1 MLTRVPPASAAA
13 GPTALPDCRA
23 GPMPPTSRRRVAL
36 PETYKARPS
45 SSRPSFLSLS
55 SSLTSAR
62 LSTLSPPSS
71 LPQPHVHAD
80 RPDCRRR
87 AVFVPLG
94 HSPPLGELHNALSP
108 IPFGPRLTFLIPSSS
123 SRNRRCPPQP
133 PELRYRL
140 GTPPH
145 RAVFSTPQPS
155 AVSGE
160 NPAAPPCS
168 AQQPSLPRGVLV
180 GRATPRPPV
189 KPRHRTVT
197 APSARTQC
205 LLEWA
210 G

>member
-1 MLTRVPPASAAA
+1 MLTRVPPVSAAA
-13 GPTALPDCRA
+13 GHTALPDCRA

-36 PETYKARPS
+36 PETYKACPS

-94 HSPPLGELHNALSP
+94 HSPPLLGELHNALSP
-108 IPFGPRLTFLIPSSS
+108 IPFGPRLTFVIPASS
-123 SRNRRCPPQP
+123 SRNHRCPPQL
-133 PELRYRL
+133 PELCYRL

-145 RAVFSTPQPS
+145 RAVFSTHS
-155 AVSGE
+155 RR
-160 NPAAPPCS
+160 
-168 AQQPSLPRGVLV
+168 PSLVRTPPPHLARRNNRRSPVESSSGALHL
-180 GRATPRPPV
+180 GRR
-189 KPRHRTVT
+189 
-197 APSARTQC
+197 
-205 LLEWA
+205 
-210 G
+210 